1 MERKLEESLKNWKER
16 KTRHPLILR
25 GARQVGKTYLV
36 REFARKC
43 FKHFIEVNFEE
54 DASFVK
60 LFESKNPDVICE
72 LLNSRFSVPVKDG
85 ETLVFLDELQAA
97 EPYVFESLRYFY
109 EKRPGLHVI
118 AAGSLLEFMLDAAT
132 QNPDA
137 GRPYRIYVSRA
148 A

>member
-1 MERKLEESLKNWKER
+1 MERKLEESLKNWKGR
-16 KTRHPLILR
+16 ATRHPLILR

-60 LFESKNPDVICE
+60 FFESKNPNVICE

-85 ETLVFLDELQAA
+85 ETLLFLDELQAA
-97 EPYVFESLRYFY
+97 EPYVFESLR
-109 EKRPGLHVI
+109 
-118 AAGSLLEFMLDAAT
+118 
-132 QNPDA
+132 
-137 GRPYRIYVSRA
+137 
-148 A
+148 